1 MKGLSTSDI
10 ELINQLKIKPT
21 TKREI
26 AKMFHKK
33 VNDSLL
39 IRLETNGVLV
49 YEEEDKQKVVR
60 YGVLKCVN

>member
-10 ELINQLKIKPT
+10 ELINQLKINPM

-26 AKMFHKK
+26 AKMFHKT

>member
-10 ELINQLKIKPT
+10 ELINQLKIKPM

-26 AKMFHKK
+26 AKSFHKK

-49 YEEEDKQKVVR
+49 YEDVDKEKVIR
-60 YGVLKCVN
+60 YGVLKCVK